1 MPHGGEKAQF
11 NIRVNRE
18 LLEKFRDYCERHGL
32 DAHGQILMFM
42 RRMVEAEYD
51 FQDKLWDAL
60 RAEAH

>member
-1 MPHGGEKAQF
+1 MPHGAEKAQF

-32 DAHGQILMFM
+32 DAHGQILIFM

>member
-1 MPHGGEKAQF
+1 MPQGGEKAQF

-32 DAHGQILMFM
+32 DAHGQILIFM